1 MFKTVLNKDG
11 EDLDVIQQNN
21 QRQVEKTEKLVKRLD
36 KAYK

>member
-11 EDLDVIQQNN
+11 EDLDIIQQNN

>member
-21 QRQVEKTEKLVKRLD
+21 QRQVEKTEKLV
-36 KAYK
+36 